1 MQEPPPNSDP
11 VCLHPVFREKV
22 RSLLDRLNAEGIPF
36 RLFEGFR
43 SLERQQYLYAHG
55 RAGWSSYHRYGLAA
69 DFALSEENAG
79 NWRRWR
85 EIAEQLGLV
94 TSSFEPGH
102 VQLAGLKSEDLE
114 MAA

>member
-11 VCLHPVFREKV
+11 ACLHPVFREKV
-22 RSLLDRLNAEGIPF
+22 LCLLDNLNAEGIPF

-55 RAGWSSYHRYGLAA
+55 HAGWNSYHQYGLAA
-69 DFALSEENAG
+69 DFALSDEKAG
-79 NWRRWR
+79 NWSRWR
-85 EIAEQLGLV
+85 EIAAQLGLV
-94 TSSFEPGH
+94 TSNFELGH
-102 VQLAGLKSEDLE
+102 VQLAGLKSDDLS